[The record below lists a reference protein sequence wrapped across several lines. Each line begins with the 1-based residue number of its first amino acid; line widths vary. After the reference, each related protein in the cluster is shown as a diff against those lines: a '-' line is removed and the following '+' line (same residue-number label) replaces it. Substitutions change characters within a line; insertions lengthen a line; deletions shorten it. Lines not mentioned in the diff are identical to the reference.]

1 MTWMRVL
8 PAGSR
13 SSNGALHSVS
23 KIVASEERAE
33 AEKGGQPPASNAM
46 RRSSTFAALSY
57 PNYRLWYFGQMFSL
71 MGTWMQSTAQAY
83 LAYQLTQ
90 SPAFLGYIG
99 FANGLPSWIFMLYA
113 GVIADRLPRR
123 SVLMVAQ
130 SVMMILAIILA
141 ALTFTGK
148 VQAWHLIV
156 LALLLGIANAFDA
169 PARQSFVLE
178 MVPREHLTNAI
189 ALNSSMFNAAAAIG
203 PAVGGLVY
211 AAVGPA
217 WCFTFNAI
225 SFLAVL
231 AALALMKLAPFKPQP
246 GRGKALA
253 DIRAGLHYVADQRLI
268 RTIIINLMV
277 VSLFGMSFVTLLPAW
292 AVKVLGGDAATN
304 GYLQSA
310 RGAGA
315 MIGALLLATFSGMFP
330 KGRLLTL
337 GSFMM
342 PVFVIAFSL
351 ARWTPLSLALIFF
364 TGTGFMVFAN
374 SSNALTQSLVPDELR
389 GRVMSIFTLAF
400 FGFMPLGALLAGQAA
415 ARLGEPATVLLGGSL
430 LLIYSAWVWLRV
442 PDLRHTP

>member
-1 MTWMRVL
+1 M
-8 PAGSR
+8 
-13 SSNGALHSVS
+13 
-23 KIVASEERAE
+23 VASEKLPAAE
-33 AEKGGQPPASNAM
+33 EEDQPPAPNTI
-46 RRSSTFAALSY
+46 RRGGTFTALSY

-90 SPAFLGYIG
+90 SPAYLGYIG

-123 SVLMVAQ
+123 NVLVAAQ
-130 SVMMILAIILA
+130 SLMMILAIILA
-141 ALTFTGK
+141 VLTFTGK

-156 LALLLGIANAFDA
+156 LALFLGIANAFDA

-178 MVPREHLTNAI
+178 MVPREHMTNAI
-189 ALNSSMFNAAAAIG
+189 ALNSSMFNAAAAVG

-211 AAVGPA
+211 AAIGPA
-217 WCFTFNAI
+217 WCFTFNAV

-231 AALALMKLAPFKPQP
+231 AALALMKLKPIKAQP
-246 GRGKALA
+246 GKGKALA
-253 DIRAGLHYVADQRLI
+253 DIRAGLSYVVGERLI
-268 RTIIINLMV
+268 RTVIINLTV

-292 AVKVLGGDAATN
+292 AVDVLGGDAATN

-315 MIGALLLATFSGMFP
+315 MIGALLLATFSGVFA

-342 PVFVIAFSL
+342 PVFVVVFSL

-364 TGTGFMVFAN
+364 TGLGFMVFAN

-400 FGFMPLGALLAGQAA
+400 FGFMPLGSLLAGQAA
-415 ARLGEPATVLLGGSL
+415 ARLGEPVTVLVGGAL
-430 LLIYSAWVWLRV
+430 LLLYSIWVWLRV
-442 PDLRHTP
+442 PELRQTP